1 MNAAI
6 HADITCRTRK
16 LTDQKDWDFFHNLH
30 SFMDESKEI
39 ESTNRHRLLSHH
51 LWFVRRVV
59 VPLFGH
65 TYTAVNGSKVNIKDV
80 CEQDHILA
88 DFRYKKLPRL
98 KDYVDL
104 IESNDETEQ
113 AANKLID
120 IFSDNDDFV
129 AWEFFTSPV
138 LITGNRK
145 AIFISCN
152 PWMATLFTKIYK
164 KPLPDKYFSVD
175 YDLIFNNM
183 KKADWINNG
192 MGLDIKK
199 EEKEKTYD

>member
-6 HADITCRTRK
+6 HADITCRARK

-39 ESTNRHRLLSHH
+39 ESTNRHRLLTHH

-104 IESNDETEQ
+104 IEPSEENLNLADKIIDSFSNQDDETL
-113 AANKLID
+113 N
-120 IFSDNDDFV
+120 
-129 AWEFFTSPV
+129 FFLSPAV
-138 LITGNRK
+138 ITGNK
-145 AIFISCN
+145 LGVFVSYN
-152 PWMATLFTKIYK
+152 PWMIDLFVRIYSRN
-164 KPLPDKYFSVD
+164 PVTSVTPIN
-175 YDLIFNNM
+175 YDAIFNNM

-199 EEKEKTYD
+199 EEK